1 MNAVIRVF
9 DHPYFAM
16 PDQHGR
22 FRIDGLAPRS
32 YDVVAWHERVG
43 EVMLEA
49 AVTAGQSA
57 TLSFSLPLRDV
68 K

>member
-9 DHPYFAM
+9 DHPYFAI
-16 PDQHGR
+16 PDAQGR
-22 FRIDGLAPRS
+22 FRITDLAPGR

-43 EVMLEA
+43 EVTLEA

-57 TLSFSLPLRDV
+57 SLSFSLPLQDI